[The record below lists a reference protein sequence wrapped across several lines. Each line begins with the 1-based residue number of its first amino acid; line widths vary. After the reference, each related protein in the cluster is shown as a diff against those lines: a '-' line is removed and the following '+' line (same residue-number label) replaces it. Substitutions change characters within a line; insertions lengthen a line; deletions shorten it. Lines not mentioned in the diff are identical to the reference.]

1 MRLLAIHAHP
11 SDDSFNTELR
21 RAVME
26 RLRERHEIDG
36 CDLHAEGFD
45 PVMSDAD
52 FRAYGEERIPADLAR
67 HVERLRAAQ
76 ALLFLFPTWNYG
88 MPAMLKGYFDRVWRP
103 GVAFELVNRRPHPL
117 LRAITHLGV
126 ITTYGSPWAY
136 NKLFM
141 FEPNKRVFMRG
152 FAGLLSPRVH
162 KLWLAQYSEDRIPD
176 AKRREFV
183 REACDAAWEWASRAP
198 LP

>member
-1 MRLLAIHAHP
+1 MRILAIHAHP
-11 SDDSFNTELR
+11 SDDSFNADLH
-21 RAVME
+21 RAVIE
-26 RLRERHEIDG
+26 RLRARHEVDS
-36 CDLHAEGFD
+36 CDLHAEKFE

-52 FRAYGEERIPADLAR
+52 FRAYGEEKIPPDIAG

-103 GVAFELVNRRPHPL
+103 GVAFDLVKKRPHPL
-117 LRAITHLGV
+117 LRFITHLGV

-162 KLWLAQYSEDRIPD
+162 KLWLAQYSEDRISD
-176 AKRREFV
+176 EQRQAFV
-183 REACDAAWEWASRAP
+183 REAGDAAAQWAARAP
-198 LP
+198 L